1 MNPVST
7 ANAAS
12 TVNAANAV
20 DGMSGVATAAAGAV
34 SRAGAG
40 APAPCPVP
48 DFAPIRAGG
57 GGHRLRRVLRRR
69 RRMVAAGL
77 AMTAAAV
84 AAAAPREAPRPA
96 WSGRAGPAPA
106 AVAAARDTVRAPV
119 RIADA
124 QAVRLVRPGD
134 RVDVMAAARIV
145 ARAAPVVAVPRASD
159 GFSAGLGP
167 DTADGV
173 SGALIVLSVP
183 RATAAELSGAA
194 AGAPL
199 SLALR

>member
-1 MNPVST
+1 
-7 ANAAS
+7 
-12 TVNAANAV
+12 
-20 DGMSGVATAAAGAV
+20 
-34 SRAGAG
+34 
-40 APAPCPVP
+40 
-48 DFAPIRAGG
+48 
-57 GGHRLRRVLRRR
+57 
-69 RRMVAAGL
+69 MVAAGL

-106 AVAAARDTVRAPV
+106 AVVTARDTVRAPV

-124 QAVRLVRPGD
+124 EAVRLVRPGD

-145 ARAAPVVAVPRASD
+145 ARAAPVVAVPRESE
-159 GFSAGLGP
+159 GFSGGLGGP
-167 DTADGV
+167 AAGGGG

-183 RATAAELSGAA
+183 RGTAVALSGAA
-194 AGAPL
+194 AETPL